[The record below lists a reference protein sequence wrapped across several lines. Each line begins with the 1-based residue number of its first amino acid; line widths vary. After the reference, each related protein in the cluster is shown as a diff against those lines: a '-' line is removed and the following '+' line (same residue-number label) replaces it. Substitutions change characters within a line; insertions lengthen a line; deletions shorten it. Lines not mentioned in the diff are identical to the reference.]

1 MSGRNARSIAGA
13 AITAACLILFGL
25 FAAAPGHAAGTQ
37 APASDPIASLQ
48 QFFKGQEGKSSA
60 PAIDFE
66 VVGGFADIDTGNTD
80 TSGRYFLA
88 ASHITRLTGDIY
100 RLDLAFSKKQEQDIT
115 DFSPAY
121 YFTENRSYYFWYN
134 NGDRIVFKLGASQAT
149 IPVSRKE
156 ITRVDIQ
163 SMDTYSVDR
172 QKLFKD
178 LNFTDGKT
186 GISLQIRFK

>member
-1 MSGRNARSIAGA
+1 MPVQKTMPVPDALL
-13 AITAACLILFGL
+13 AACLILL
-25 FAAAPGHAAGTQ
+25 AALLAASAPAFAA
-37 APASDPIASLQ
+37 PASGSDPIASLQ

-66 VVGGFADIDTGNTD
+66 VVGGFADITTGSKD
-80 TSGRYFLA
+80 SSGRYFLA
-88 ASHITRLTGDIY
+88 ASHITRLSGDIY
-100 RLDLAFSKKQEQDIT
+100 RLDLAFSKKMEQDIM

-134 NGDRIVFKLGASQAT
+134 NGDRIVIKVGASQAA
-149 IPVSRKE
+149 IPIARKE

-178 LNFTDGKT
+178 LTFTDGNT
-186 GISLQIRFK
+186 AISLQIRFK

>member
-1 MSGRNARSIAGA
+1 MSVRQTMIVAGTSLAAVLVFLGALLAASGPALGA
-13 AITAACLILFGL
+13 AAA
-25 FAAAPGHAAGTQ
+25 
-37 APASDPIASLQ
+37 ASDPIASLQ
-48 QFFKGQEGKSSA
+48 QFFKGQESKGSA

-66 VVGGFADIDTGNTD
+66 VVGGFADIATGSTES
-80 TSGRYFLA
+80 SGRYFLA

-100 RLDLAFSKKQEQDIT
+100 RLDMAFSKKMEQDIM

-134 NGDRIVFKLGASQAT
+134 NGDRIVIKIGSSQAT
-149 IPVSRKE
+149 IPVTRKE

-178 LNFTDGKT
+178 LTFTDGNT
-186 GISLQIRFK
+186 AISLQIRFK

>member
-1 MSGRNARSIAGA
+1 MSVRQTMIVAGTSLAAVLIFLGALLAASCPALGA
-13 AITAACLILFGL
+13 AAT
-25 FAAAPGHAAGTQ
+25 
-37 APASDPIASLQ
+37 SDPIASLQ
-48 QFFKGQEGKSSA
+48 QFFKGQESKGSA

-66 VVGGFADIDTGNTD
+66 VVGGFADIATGSTES
-80 TSGRYFLA
+80 SGRYFLA

-100 RLDLAFSKKQEQDIT
+100 RLDMAFSKKMEQDIM

-134 NGDRIVFKLGASQAT
+134 NGDRIVIKIGSSQAT
-149 IPVSRKE
+149 IPVTRKE

-178 LNFTDGKT
+178 LTFTDGNT
-186 GISLQIRFK
+186 AISLQIRFK